1 MAPGPAAAAA
11 VAPPAAPAAW
21 QGAALEAE
29 PGPMPGVGFAPHAG
43 RLIAYIIDAFIIGV
57 VVTVVAI
64 ILTPLLVA
72 GANSENTGA
81 TAAAV
86 FLYVFVVLLVSV
98 SYFPFFWARGGQT
111 PGMRFFRLR
120 VVSDADGS
128 RISGGTAVIRLIG
141 LWISFLIFYLGIIW
155 ILVDGRRRGWHDL
168 LAGTIVIHQP

>member
-1 MAPGPAAAAA
+1 MVPAPAPAAAA
-11 VAPPAAPAAW
+11 VPPAAPGAW
-21 QGAALEAE
+21 QGAPVAAE

-43 RLIAYIIDAFIIGV
+43 RLIAYLIDAFIIGV
-57 VVTVVAI
+57 AVTVVAI

-81 TAAAV
+81 SVAAI
-86 FLYVFVVLLVSV
+86 FLYTFVVLLVSV
-98 SYFPFFWARGGQT
+98 SYFPFFWSRTGQT

-120 VVSDADGS
+120 VVRDADGS
-128 RISGGTAVIRLIG
+128 KINGSTAIVRLIG

-155 ILVDGRRRGWHDL
+155 ILVDSRRRGWHDL